1 MRYLLIFIGA
11 AVVAYLLAMGIR
23 AFMAG
28 RQTKDDANA
37 AAALGDPQP
46 SEPKRAAY
54 RIK

>member
-11 AVVAYLLAMGIR
+11 AVVAYLLALGIR

-28 RQTKDDANA
+28 RQAKEHANE
-37 AAALGDPQP
+37 QP
-46 SEPKRAAY
+46 SEHASEQPGARRPPY